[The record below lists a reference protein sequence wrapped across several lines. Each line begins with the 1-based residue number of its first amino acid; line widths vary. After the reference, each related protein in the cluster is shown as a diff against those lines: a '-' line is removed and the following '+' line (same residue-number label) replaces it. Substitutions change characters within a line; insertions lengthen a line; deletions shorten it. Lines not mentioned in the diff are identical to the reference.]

1 MCHTP
6 PLCGVSHIGEVSRS
20 DGGVEKTRL
29 CLFILPSSEKNEL
42 RSSGSYRAIRLVAPV
57 AVGVCGTRSAR
68 TVLALFPPSP
78 LRLHRPIKAD
88 RGLCICLY
96 SNPLALRALPLYSL
110 TETQGER
117 DMHHSVLVI
126 EGISPSP
133 LPCPVALREVAQQYR
148 GETEER
154 QRRRE
159 GLKKKHIG
167 FFCRTN
173 PLARWALPLYRYA
186 AQGERF
192 ESVTSNI

>member
-1 MCHTP
+1 MP
-6 PLCGVSHIGEVSRS
+6 
-20 DGGVEKTRL
+20 
-29 CLFILPSSEKNEL
+29 
-42 RSSGSYRAIRLVAPV
+42 
-57 AVGVCGTRSAR
+57 
-68 TVLALFPPSP
+68 
-78 LRLHRPIKAD
+78 
-88 RGLCICLY
+88 
-96 SNPLALRALPLYSL
+96 
-110 TETQGER
+110 
-117 DMHHSVLVI
+117 HSVLVI

-192 ESVTSNI
+192 ESVASNILNSSIAVPRSFMEYFCFHYRRHLKLLPCVL